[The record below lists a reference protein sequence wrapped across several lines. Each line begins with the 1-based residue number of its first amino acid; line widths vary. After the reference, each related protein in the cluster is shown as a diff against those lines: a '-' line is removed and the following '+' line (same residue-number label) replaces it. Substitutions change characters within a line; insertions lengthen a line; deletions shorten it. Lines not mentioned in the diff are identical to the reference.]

1 MKTKTILIQCKCKK
15 VTINKS
21 DEKCDLCKIKFKVS
35 DKERKAKSYRK
46 SKVKPENEDLSR
58 LAAMYE
64 GV

>member
-1 MKTKTILIQCKCKK
+1 MKTKTILIQCKCGCI
-15 VTINKS
+15 INKS
-21 DEKCDLCKIKFKVS
+21 DEKCDLCKIKFKAS

-58 LAAMYE
+58 LATLME